1 MKNMYGYI
9 HSYESF
15 GAVDGPGIRFV
26 VFLKGCILKC
36 LYCHNPD
43 TWHKKSSCNTIKISS
58 QELIDKVLEYKNFI
72 SDGGVTISG
81 GEPLIQADFCCEF
94 TDMCHE
100 HGIHTAIDTS
110 GAVPVEKSGKAITKA
125 DLILLDIKEIDSD
138 DCRILTGM
146 DNKNTFETLEYC
158 ESIKKPVWIR
168 HVLIPEYTLKREKLE
183 RLADYLKQFSCIE
196 KTELLPYHTMGRYKW
211 EQLGEKYQLDGI
223 ESPSDEEMKN
233 AREIFM
239 NQMKNQCH

>member
-1 MKNMYGYI
+1 MYGYI

-43 TWHKKSSCNTIKISS
+43 TWHKKNSCNTVRISS
-58 QELIDKVLEYKNFI
+58 QELIDKVLEYRNFI

-81 GEPLIQADFCCEF
+81 GEPLVQADFCCEF

-110 GAVPVEKSGKAITKA
+110 GAVPVEKSCRAIAKA
-125 DLILLDIKEIDSD
+125 DLILLDIKEIDSG
-138 DCRILTGM
+138 DCCILTGT

-158 ESIKKPVWIR
+158 ESIKKTVWIR

-233 AREIFM
+233 AREFFI
-239 NQMKNQCH
+239 NRMKNQCH